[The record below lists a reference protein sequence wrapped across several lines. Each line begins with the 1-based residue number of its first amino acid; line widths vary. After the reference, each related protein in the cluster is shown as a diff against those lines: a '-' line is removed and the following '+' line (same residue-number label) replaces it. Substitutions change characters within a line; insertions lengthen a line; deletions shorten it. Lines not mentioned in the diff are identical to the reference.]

1 MTKKVLSILLFVASF
16 LATYI
21 LLCFLL
27 TGAKM
32 AAEATALDY
41 VRAAVTYM
49 AVFKIVVSLVVASLI
64 GSIPQAIEKRK
75 R

>member
-1 MTKKVLSILLFVASF
+1 MTKKVLSILLFVVSF
-16 LATYI
+16 FATYI
-21 LLCFLL
+21 LLFFLL

-49 AVFKIVVSLVVASLI
+49 AVFKIVFSLVVASLV
-64 GSIPQAIEKRK
+64 GSIPQAIEKRN